1 MRVTNSL
8 LFSTSLR
15 NYQSSTNKLYDI
27 NQQIATGLKIQNSY
41 EDSGVYVDTMRLSNQ
56 IDTLT
61 QTSESSSKAQ
71 SFANNTDTTLNDFTS
86 TLDTF
91 KTKLLQAS
99 NGSNSTTSL
108 QALGNELEALRNQM
122 KSLANTSINGQFIFS
137 GSALSQKPINDD
149 GTYNGN
155 GQSLTSVLGSGVELP
170 YNIDGQSLFL
180 GSDSDYSRTVSTN
193 VAMYN
198 QTDLHPAIMSNS
210 GTDTTASE
218 VYLSADD
225 TIRDMVGDTD
235 STTSNDPNSIFY
247 LSGRNTD
254 GNTFSTK
261 ITMSSSSSVSDLL
274 ESIGQAYGN
283 TSTNQKVDVS
293 MNTNGQ
299 IEVKDMT
306 TGNQVL
312 EMNLFAAVDRTA
324 TAGTSGNADQVD
336 INNLLANPNVD
347 IISFNASNYTTT
359 NSASTIASRADINN
373 TGTYRIGYPF
383 ENSSGTTATASTL
396 LSDIMPSNV
405 DNILIGGTTLNVTA
419 TTTVQDLMSTI
430 ETANGLTAGSIRI
443 ENGQI
448 IASDSTNALST
459 TLIARDATN
468 TAVSAFSIPDA
479 INYTQRGFE
488 KNGNELQSNVSQVAK
503 ATNEYATD
511 STKLSDVA
519 GVDTLNG
526 KSLTLNFTDKN
537 GNSNTATI
545 NLSNTGSSVSIDLNG
560 DGDTTDTDETFSILD
575 ANGNATSADN
585 MTYKQLND
593 IVGMLTSGTL
603 PTTGVPAASTP
614 TEEYNYAVKTAA
626 NTVSVSLDEQGRINI
641 LDRTASTSNIE
652 FSMFDNDAS
661 NYSGTTSA
669 ALAFNANDSV
679 AISNPSM
686 DLFGQLDEMIAAVRA
701 GSFHMDSTSSDPRNM
716 GIQNA
721 ISTLDHIAD
730 HVEKAHTQIGSY
742 SNALTSAKDRVD
754 TLKVNVQTVQTNI
767 VGVDIAE
774 AYLQQ
779 TQILTSY
786 NAMLSSISKINSL
799 SLLNYM

>member
-41 EDSGVYVDTMRLSNQ
+41 EDSGVYVDSMRLSNQ